1 MPETDGGS
9 TPITIDVCLLRTQ
22 NLINTLSDLKG
33 DVDYNRRVNEKLTK
47 IVIGNGDIGLVE
59 RVNML
64 TFRNQLME
72 KGFSIVVSII
82 STLLTLWLTGVLHL

>member
-1 MPETDGGS
+1 MPEIDGGS
-9 TPITIDVCLLRTQ
+9 TPITIDVCLLRSQ
-22 NLINTLSDLKG
+22 NISNTLSDLKG

-72 KGFSIVVSII
+72 KGFGIVVSII

>member
-9 TPITIDVCLLRTQ
+9 TPITIDVCLLRSQ
-22 NLINTLSDLKG
+22 NISNTLSDLKG

-59 RVNML
+59 KVNML

-72 KGFSIVVSII
+72 KGFGIVVSII